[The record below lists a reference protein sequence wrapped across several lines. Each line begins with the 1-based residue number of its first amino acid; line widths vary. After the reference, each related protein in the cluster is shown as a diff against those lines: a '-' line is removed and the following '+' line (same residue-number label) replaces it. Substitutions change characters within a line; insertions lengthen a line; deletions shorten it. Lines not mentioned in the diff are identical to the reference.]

1 MSQVHQAKQEAQAYT
16 PARKVGVKTHPAPT
30 MPPQPAP
37 AVALPVFAL
46 GEEDEAPAVAKKARG
61 AKDASD
67 KPKRK
72 IYSSH
77 GDCER
82 CNQRKAKAAER
93 AGPLSKF
100 DARVA
105 QEVEAKL
112 AEAVKAKLAEMA
124 VPMETEPP
132 RAAGRSYTGK

>member
-1 MSQVHQAKQEAQAYT
+1 MSQVLQAKQEAQAYT

-77 GDCER
+77 AECER
-82 CNQRKAKAAER
+82 CNQRKAKAAEP
-93 AGPLSKF
+93 A
-100 DARVA
+100 
-105 QEVEAKL
+105 
-112 AEAVKAKLAEMA
+112 MA
-124 VPMETEPP
+124 
-132 RAAGRSYTGK
+132 